1 MASGTDQPGGPGEPG
16 GGPTRLYL
24 PDFCTAPSVLAV
36 VIIAQLVAL
45 LLALSRLGDGEL
57 FWVDLARTSLFLLWT
72 GLGTAAALCGCRTLL
87 TRLTPL
93 PGSLAALGLILGVT
107 ALVSAAAWW
116 LSASSQ
122 ALLQPLTVSGLTE
135 PWAFVLRNLLLGSIA
150 GGLALRYFYVSQQWK
165 RNVIAEASARVRALQ
180 ARIRPHFLFNSMN
193 TIAALTRSEPAL
205 AEEAVTDL
213 AELFRAALRESRERI
228 PLGEELEVARTYC
241 RMESLR
247 LGARLAIDWDID
259 ALPLAIL
266 VPPLIL
272 QPLLENAVYHGIE
285 GLAGGGRIGIRGRRE
300 GRLAVIEVT
309 NPHAGGVGSRTPGSG
324 SGIGLA
330 NVRERLQ
337 LTFPGEGGLDWI
349 DEGGRFCVTLRFPT
363 GSST

>member
-1 MASGTDQPGGPGEPG
+1 MPNRTEQPVGPTPTEPG
-16 GGPTRLYL
+16 PDRLYL

-45 LLALSRLGDGEL
+45 LLALSRLGEGEL

-72 GLGTAAALCGCRTLL
+72 GLGTAAALCGSRRLL
-87 TRLTPL
+87 TRLAPL
-93 PGSLAALGLILGVT
+93 PGSLAALGLILSVT
-107 ALVSAAAWW
+107 ALVSAGAWW
-116 LSASSQ
+116 LSDSAQ
-122 ALLQPLTVSGLTE
+122 ALFQPLSLGSLAE
-135 PWAFVLRNLLLGSIA
+135 PGAFVLKNLLLGCIA

-213 AELFRAALRESRERI
+213 SELFRAALRESRELI

-241 RMESLR
+241 RIEGLR
-247 LGARLAIDWDID
+247 LGDRLAVDWDVAD
-259 ALPLAIL
+259 LPTGAL

-272 QPLLENAVYHGIE
+272 QPLIENAVYHGIE
-285 GLAGGGRIGIRGRRE
+285 ALGGGGRVQIHGRRE
-300 GRLAVIEVT
+300 SRMVVIEVI
-309 NPHAGGVGSRTPGSG
+309 NPHAGQPGRRPGSG
-324 SGIGLA
+324 SAIGLA

-337 LTFPGEGGLDWI
+337 LTFPGEGRLDWT
-349 DEGGRFCVTLRFPT
+349 DEGGRFHVSLRFPA
-363 GSST
+363 GPAA

>member
-1 MASGTDQPGGPGEPG
+1 MANVADEAGDPGLHGA
-16 GGPTRLYL
+16 GPTRLYL

-45 LLALSRLGDGEL
+45 LLALSRLGEGEL

-72 GLGTAAALCGCRTLL
+72 GLGTAAALCGCRNLL
-87 TRLTPL
+87 TRLAPL

-107 ALVSAAAWW
+107 LLVSLAAWW
-116 LSASSQ
+116 LSATSQ
-122 ALLQPLTVSGLTE
+122 ALLQPLTLSGLTE
-135 PWAFVLRNLLLGSIA
+135 PWPFVLRNLLLGSIA

-193 TIAALTRSEPAL
+193 TIAALTRSQPSL

-213 AELFRAALRESRERI
+213 SELFRAALRESRERI
-228 PLGEELEVARTYC
+228 ALGEELEVAKTYC
-241 RMESLR
+241 RIEGLR
-247 LGARLAIDWDID
+247 LGERLSVVWDID
-259 ALPLAIL
+259 GLPLATE
-266 VPPLIL
+266 VPSLIL
-272 QPLLENAVYHGIE
+272 QPLIENAVYHGIE
-285 GLAGGGRIGIRGRRE
+285 GLGGGGRIEIRGWRQ
-300 GRLAVIEVT
+300 GRLAVIEVV
-309 NPHAGGVGSRTPGSG
+309 NPHGGLARDGVPGSG

-337 LTFPGEGGLDWI
+337 LTFPGEGGLDWS
-349 DEGGRFCVTLRFPT
+349 DDGATFRVTLRFPA